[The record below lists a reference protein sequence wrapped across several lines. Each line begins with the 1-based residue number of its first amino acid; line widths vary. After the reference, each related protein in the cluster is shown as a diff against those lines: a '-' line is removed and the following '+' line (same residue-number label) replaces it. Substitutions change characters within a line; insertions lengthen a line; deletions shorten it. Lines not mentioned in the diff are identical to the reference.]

1 MSRLIEYTY
10 SRPGKGS
17 ELYEHLLVADEPDV
31 KILLMADHRGEPL
44 MIDGKVAVEP
54 GSALLW
60 FVFPGAWH
68 DIGRFHLADDTL
80 TGWYTNLC
88 TPVEMRGN
96 SWASTDLFLDHWMT
110 PDGSQS
116 WLDEDELADAIGAG
130 LVNQDAQA
138 KIDEERRSIQARLDL
153 AEWPPRVALDMD
165 LHHAR
170 GLLGK

>member
-1 MSRLIEYTY
+1 MSRLIQYTY

-17 ELYEHLLVADEPDV
+17 ERYEHWLVADKPDV
-31 KILLMADHRGEPL
+31 KILLMTDYRGKPL

-88 TPVEMRGN
+88 TPVEMRGD

-130 LVNQDAQA
+130 LVSQETQT
-138 KIDEERRSIQARLDL
+138 KVEEERRSIQACLDT
-153 AEWPPRVALDMD
+153 AGWPPQVALDMD
-165 LHHAR
+165 LHRAR
-170 GLLGK
+170 GLMGK